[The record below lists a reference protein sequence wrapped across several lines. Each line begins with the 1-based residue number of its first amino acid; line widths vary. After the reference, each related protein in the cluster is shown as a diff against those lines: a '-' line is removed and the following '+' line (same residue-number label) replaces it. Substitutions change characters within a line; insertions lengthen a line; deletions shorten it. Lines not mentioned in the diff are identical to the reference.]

1 MKNYKIIIQYDG
13 TKYKGWQRLKN
24 SDLTIQG
31 KIEAVLSKMVEHKV
45 EIHGSGRTDAGV
57 HALSQTASFKIETP
71 KTEKQIMDYLNRY
84 LPDDIGII
92 SVKEADER
100 FHARLNVK
108 SKTYQYRI
116 WNSELPCIFE
126 RKYTTQITSTL
137 DIERMKKAAEYLIGT
152 HDFKAFCSNKKL
164 KKSSVR
170 TIDFI
175 DIKRVE
181 NEVRITI
188 QGNGFLHNMVRIIC
202 GTLVEIGL
210 YKRETDSIPEIL
222 NFKIRE
228 NAGETL
234 PAKGLTLLNVEY

>member
-92 SVKEADER
+92 SVKEEDER

-108 SKTYQYRI
+108 SKAYQYRI

-126 RKYTTQITSTL
+126 RKYTTRITPPL
-137 DIERMKKAAEYLIGT
+137 DIKRMKKAAEYLIGT

-181 NEVRITI
+181 NEVLITI

-210 YKRETDSIPEIL
+210 YKRETDSISEIL
-222 NFKIRE
+222 NSKIRE